1 MNIGE
6 YSVRT
11 PVISWLLVVILVAGG
26 LLSFDKMGKLEDPA
40 FTIKSAKVITLYP
53 GASAQEVQD
62 EVTYHIEDAIQRLEQ
77 VKRIKM
83 SISRPGMSDIAIE
96 FKDNYRADDFPNI
109 YDELRRKI
117 ADMKSKL
124 PPGAQEP
131 MVIDD
136 FGDVYGVYLALTGQ
150 GYTWRDLWDFADFL
164 KRELVLVP
172 GVRKVAIGGTQK
184 EVVYVDISRAR
195 LGELGIAPGAIAQLL
210 QSQNTVV
217 TAGHGNVDRERLR
230 IAPTGE
236 QQSVGEIGDLLVASD
251 EKKLIYLKDI
261 ADITRAYEEVP
272 GQMVYL
278 DGKPALTLGI
288 SMQAGENVVAVGRL
302 LEQRVLELRG
312 DIPLGMQI
320 KPIYNQPGEVEKSVG
335 GFLVS
340 VGQAVAIVIVVLLV
354 FMGLRTGLIIGA
366 VLLIT
371 VSGTLLLMH
380 LDGIELQRISL
391 GALVIALGMLVD
403 NAIVVAEGMLVR
415 MQSGMPAADAARE
428 TVGKT
433 IWALLGGT
441 VIGILAF
448 SAIGLSQDST
458 GEFANSL
465 FWVILYSLLLSWVTA
480 ISTTPLLC
488 ALLLKPGG
496 DAGAAGDPYGKGV
509 FKLFRGIVDRAV
521 RLRWLTVAVVVGLF
535 LLALVGFGS
544 VKQAFFPESN
554 TPMFFVDVWEIEGTD
569 IRATREDTLRINQF
583 LLQQEGVEQTTV
595 SIGGPHQRFTLV
607 YDPREVSPVY
617 SQIIVQTDSRE
628 RIAGIWDKVDRHM
641 KERYPWT
648 DPIIKSLR
656 IGPGRDSKIE
666 ARFHGPD
673 PAVLRQLS
681 TQAQAIMRA
690 DAESKDI
697 RDDWRQPVKLIRPVF
712 NEQVGRQLGISRED
726 LAAAL
731 QYAFDGTPVGRFRD
745 GIRVLPIYM
754 RAPEDERGDVG
765 NLRDIVIWSPV
776 LKQSVPAAQ
785 VISRFET
792 VFENPLL
799 RSRNRIRTII
809 ASCNPT
815 GELATPL
822 FNRLKPQIEAI
833 ALPPGYSFSWGGEY
847 EDSKN
852 AQAGLASSLP
862 FGFLLMILVS
872 ILLFGKLRQPL
883 IIWLTVPLA
892 IVGITADLLG
902 FNGAFDFMS
911 LLGALSLIGLLIKN
925 AIVLIDEI
933 DQQIADV
940 KAPYPAILD
949 STVSRLRPV
958 VLAAA
963 TTILGLIPLLQDVF
977 FVNMSLTIMAGLGF
991 ATLLTLLFVP
1001 TLYAIMFRI
1010 KPGGGETSAEP

>member
-11 PVISWLLVVILVAGG
+11 PVISWLLVIILVGGG

-40 FTIKSAKVITLYP
+40 FTIKNAKVITLYP

-77 VKRIKM
+77 VKRINM
-83 SISRPGMSDIAIE
+83 SISRPGMSDISIE
-96 FKDNYRADDFPNI
+96 FKDKYRADDFPGI

-117 ADMKSKL
+117 VDMKNKL
-124 PPGAQEP
+124 PPGAQDP

-136 FGDVYGVYLALTGQ
+136 FGDVFGVYLALTGQ
-150 GYTWRDLWDFADFL
+150 GYSWRDLWDFADYL
-164 KRELVLVP
+164 KQELVLVP
-172 GVRKVAIGGTQK
+172 GIRKISIGGEQK
-184 EVVYVDISRAR
+184 EVVYVDMSRER
-195 LGELGIAPGAIAQLL
+195 LGELGISPSSIAQLL
-210 QSQNTVV
+210 QSQNAVV
-217 TAGHGNVDRERLR
+217 TAGHGNVQKQRLR
-230 IAPTGE
+230 IVPSGE
-236 QQSVGEIGDLLVASD
+236 LESVTSIGDILVASD
-251 EKKLIYLKDI
+251 DKRLIYLKDI
-261 ADITRAYEEVP
+261 ATITRAYDEVP
-272 GQMVYL
+272 SQHYYL
-278 DGKPALTLGI
+278 NGKPALTIGI
-288 SMQAGENVVAVGRL
+288 SMLTGENVVAVGEHLRSRI
-302 LEQRVLELRG
+302 EEL
-312 DIPLGMQI
+312 IPNIPIGMEI
-320 KPIYNQPGEVEKSVG
+320 KEIYNQPAEVDKSVS
-335 GFLVS
+335 GFIVS
-340 VGQAVAIVIVVLLV
+340 VGQAVAIVIIVLLA
-354 FMGLRTGLIIGA
+354 FMGLRVGFIIGA

-371 VSGTLLLMH
+371 VSGTLLLMY

-415 MQSGMPAADAARE
+415 MQSGMRAAQAARE

-488 ALLLKPGG
+488 ALLLKPGTATTDQG
-496 DAGAAGDPYGKGV
+496 EDPYGSGV
-509 FKLFRGIVDRAV
+509 FKLFRNLVDRAI
-521 RLRWLTVAVVVGLF
+521 RLRWITVGFVIGLF
-535 LLALVGFGS
+535 VLAVIGFGS

-554 TPMFFVDVWEIEGTD
+554 TPMFFVDIWEIEGTD
-569 IRATREDTLRINQF
+569 IRATREDTLKINQF
-583 LLQQEGVEQTTV
+583 LLEQEGVEQTSIT
-595 SIGGPHQRFTLV
+595 IGGGHQRFTLV
-607 YDPREVSPVY
+607 YSPKETSSVY
-617 SQIIVQTDSRE
+617 SQIIVKTDTRE
-628 RIAGIWDKVDRHM
+628 RITEVWEKVDRHM
-641 KERYPWT
+641 KEHYPWT

-666 ARFHGPD
+666 ARFQGPD
-673 PAVLRQLS
+673 PIVLRKLS
-681 TQAQAIMRA
+681 LQAQQIMRA
-690 DAESKDI
+690 DPEAKDI
-697 RDDWRQPVKLIRPVF
+697 RDDWRQPVKMIRPIF
-712 NEQVGRQLGISRED
+712 NEQVGRQLGITRES
-726 LAAAL
+726 LAYAL
-731 QYAFDGTPVGRFRD
+731 QYAMDGTPVGQFRD

-754 RAPEDERGDVG
+754 RASEDERNDVG
-765 NLRDIVIWSPV
+765 NLRDIVLWSPV
-776 LKQSVPAAQ
+776 LNQSVPAAQ
-785 VISRFET
+785 VVNGFET
-792 VFENPLL
+792 VFENPLI
-799 RSRNRIRTII
+799 RSRDRIQTII
-809 ASCNPT
+809 AQCNPT
-815 GELATPL
+815 VELATPL

-833 ALPPGYSFSWGGEY
+833 ELPPGYSFSWGGEY

-862 FGFLLMILVS
+862 FGFLVMILVS

-892 IVGITADLLG
+892 IVGITAGLLG

-933 DQQIADV
+933 DQQIANE
-940 KAPYPAILD
+940 KPGYEAILD

-1001 TLYAIMFRI
+1001 TLYAIMFKI
-1010 KPGGGETSAEP
+1010 EAPAK

>member
-11 PVISWLLVVILVAGG
+11 PVISWLLVIILVGGG

-40 FTIKSAKVITLYP
+40 FTIKNAKVITLYP
-53 GASAQEVQD
+53 GASAQEVED

-77 VKRIKM
+77 VKRINM
-83 SISRPGMSDIAIE
+83 SISRPGMSDISIE
-96 FKDNYRADDFPNI
+96 FKDKYRGDDFPDI

-117 ADMKSKL
+117 VDMKNKL
-124 PPGAQEP
+124 PPGAQDP

-136 FGDVYGVYLALTGQ
+136 FGDVFGVYLALTGQ
-150 GYTWRDLWDFADFL
+150 GYSWRDLWDFADYL
-164 KRELVLVP
+164 KQQLVLVP
-172 GVRKVAIGGTQK
+172 GVRKVSIGGEQR
-184 EVVYVDISRAR
+184 EVVYVDMSRER
-195 LGELGIAPGAIAQLL
+195 LGELGISPSSIAQLL
-210 QSQNTVV
+210 ESQNAVV
-217 TAGHGNVDRERLR
+217 TAGHGNVQKQRLR
-230 IAPTGE
+230 IVPSGE
-236 QQSVGEIGDLLVASD
+236 LESVTAIGDILVASD
-251 EKKLIYLKDI
+251 DKRLIYLKDI
-261 ADITRAYEEVP
+261 ATISRAYDAVP
-272 GQMVYL
+272 SQLYYL
-278 DGKPALTLGI
+278 NGKPALTIGV
-288 SMQAGENVVAVGRL
+288 SMLTGENVVAVGERL
-302 LEQRVLELRG
+302 RNRIEQL
-312 DIPLGMQI
+312 IPNIPIGMEI
-320 KPIYNQPGEVEKSVG
+320 KEIYNQPAEVDKSVSS
-335 GFLVS
+335 FIVS
-340 VGQAVAIVIVVLLV
+340 VGQAVAIVIIVLLA
-354 FMGLRTGLIIGA
+354 FMGLRVGFIIGA

-371 VSGTLLLMH
+371 VSGTLLLMY

-415 MQSGMPAADAARE
+415 MQRGMRAAQAARE

-441 VIGILAF
+441 IIGILAF

-488 ALLLKPGG
+488 ALLLKPGTTTA
-496 DAGAAGDPYGKGV
+496 DQSEDPYGSGV
-509 FKLFRGIVDRAV
+509 FRLFRSLVDRAI
-521 RLRWLTVAVVVGLF
+521 RLRWITVSFVIGLF
-535 LLALVGFGS
+535 VLAVIGFGS

-554 TPMFFVDVWEIEGTD
+554 TPMFFVDIWEIEGTD

-583 LLQQEGVEQTTV
+583 LLDQEGVEQTSIT
-595 SIGGPHQRFTLV
+595 IGGGHQRFTLV
-607 YDPREVSPVY
+607 YNPKETSSVY
-617 SQIIVQTDSRE
+617 SQIIVKTDTRE
-628 RIAGIWDKVDRHM
+628 RIAEVWEKIDRHM
-641 KERYPWT
+641 KEHYPWT
-648 DPIIKSLR
+648 DPIIKSMR

-666 ARFHGPD
+666 ARFQGPD
-673 PAVLRQLS
+673 PIVLRKLS
-681 TQAQAIMRA
+681 LQAQQIMRA
-690 DAESKDI
+690 DPEAKDI
-697 RDDWRQPVKLIRPVF
+697 RDDWRQPVKMIRPIF
-712 NEQVGRQLGISRED
+712 NEQVGRQLGITRES
-726 LAAAL
+726 LAYAL
-731 QYAFDGTPVGRFRD
+731 QYAMDGTPVGQFRD

-754 RAPEDERGDVG
+754 RASEDERSDVG
-765 NLRDIVIWSPV
+765 NLRDIVLWSPV
-776 LKQSVPAAQ
+776 LNQSVPAAQ
-785 VISRFET
+785 VVNGFET
-792 VFENPLL
+792 VFENPLI
-799 RSRNRIRTII
+799 RSRDRIQTII
-809 ASCNPT
+809 AQCNPT

-822 FNRLKPQIEAI
+822 FNRLKPQIEGLE
-833 ALPPGYSFSWGGEY
+833 LPPGYSFSWGGEY

-892 IVGITADLLG
+892 IVGITSGLLG

-933 DQQIADV
+933 DQQIAGG
-940 KAPYPAILD
+940 KAGYEAILD

-963 TTILGLIPLLQDVF
+963 TTILGLIPLCCR
-977 FVNMSLTIMAGLGF
+977 MSSLSTC
-991 ATLLTLLFVP
+991 P
-1001 TLYAIMFRI
+1001 
-1010 KPGGGETSAEP
+1010 